1 MRRPVKTVAFAA
13 LMAALA
19 ACGGPSDGQAGDQ
32 SGEQPTP
39 DVVTAG
45 PGAPASPA
53 SPTVAAV
60 AQPPAFAQ
68 CRSCHSVE
76 PGKNRVGP
84 TLHGI
89 VGSRAG
95 EVPGFAFSTP
105 LKQSGITWDR
115 ATLDQWLAG
124 PMKMVPGTRM
134 VIGTPD
140 PVRRKEIIDYL
151 ETLK

>member
-1 MRRPVKTVAFAA
+1 MRRLAKAAAFLA
-13 LMAALA
+13 LTAGLA
-19 ACGGPSDGQAGDQ
+19 ACGGKSEDQPAGQAT
-32 SGEQPTP
+32 S
-39 DVVTAG
+39 DVAAAE
-45 PGAPASPA
+45 PGAAPRLPAG
-53 SPTVAAV
+53 

-76 PGKNRVGP
+76 PGKNGIGP

-89 VGSRAG
+89 VGSKAG

-134 VIGTPD
+134 VIGVSD
-140 PVRRKEIIDYL
+140 PVRRKEIVDYL